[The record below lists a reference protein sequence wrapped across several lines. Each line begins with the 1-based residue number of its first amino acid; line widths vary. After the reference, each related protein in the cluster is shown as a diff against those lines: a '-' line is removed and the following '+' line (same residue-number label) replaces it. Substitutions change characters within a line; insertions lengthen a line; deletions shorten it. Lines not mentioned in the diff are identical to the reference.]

1 MQLSSI
7 RPSIRPSVRLSVRP
21 SVCPIRPLHVA
32 DAGLLLWTRLTKDID
47 RLLHGR
53 RAGRQQQTRRS
64 SVRRLD
70 ARAFQ
75 FGQKK
80 VLIRFDS
87 ILVTES
93 IFFDSIRFANLINLP
108 LLH

>member
-1 MQLSSI
+1 MQLSGV
-7 RPSIRPSVRLSVRP
+7 RPSIRPSVRLSVRL
-21 SVCPIRPLHVA
+21 SVRPIRPLHVA

-53 RAGRQQQTRRS
+53 RAGGQQQTRRS

-80 VLIRFDS
+80 FRFDS

-93 IFFDSIRFANLINLP
+93 IFSIRFDSPI
-108 LLH
+108 